1 MPCHRQQPLVSS
13 FRRWL
18 FVQADGL
25 FFVRIP
31 VAIPENVVFVIGELV
46 VVCLWIVI
54 IPEINLIILEQCRR
68 RCRLFHVISK
78 LARPRPRPRSARL
91 LAGPFLSLD
100 LLRAGRR
107 SDNPSVELSHI
118 IWQKAYFM

>member
-13 FRRWL
+13 FLRWL
-18 FVQADGL
+18 FIQADGL

-31 VAIPENVVFVIGELV
+31 IAIPEHVVVVISKLV
-46 VVCLWIVI
+46 VVCQWIVI
-54 IPEINLIILEQCRR
+54 ISEINLIILEQCRR
-68 RCRLFHVISK
+68 RCGLFRVISK
-78 LARPRPRPRSARL
+78 LARPCPRPRSARL
-91 LAGPFLSLD
+91 LAAPFLSLD

-107 SDNPSVELSHI
+107 SDNPSVELSHV